1 MKKLFY
7 PLFLITIIT
16 GLISCQESEEN
27 KQPKLQ
33 DIASLSQSSKS
44 NRVVFIDGEK
54 LEQAYANLVAF
65 TVLDTISKNNDEI
78 HEANMQLV
86 LPGWMPVDMGN
97 LQFARPIFHVK
108 ATSSE
113 ANIVFSGDF
122 THKSGQVNYSVEG
135 YFKPETL
142 YTADTL
148 HINTKRT
155 APVAPLAGN
164 TYELTLDENT
174 FNFSDFDTNG
184 SVDNRQIYEYG
195 KEGMPLYIEHLKA
208 MTNEATYRFTFLV
221 DGTLNIQKK
230 DASMTDFES
239 IPGKF
244 NYYLVQ
250 QHSDRGK
257 GIIELPTEIA
267 KEFDTLLKGD
277 VIPGSMS
284 SIYEEVSFPSND
296 RAIIPFEFITQHEGM
311 NGLFMLALGD
321 WGSDNLKL
329 IGLLSEWRAHSTNY
343 NDSLRNEAIDVFIG
357 NWLLNSQTD
366 NLWWNLKKI

>member
-27 KQPKLQ
+27 QQPKLQ
-33 DIASLSQSSKS
+33 DIASLSKSSNS
-44 NRVVFIDGEK
+44 NRVIFIDGK
-54 LEQAYANLVAF
+54 RLEQAYANLVEF
-65 TVLDTISKNNDEI
+65 TVLDTISKNNAEI

-113 ANIVFSGDF
+113 ENIVFSGDF
-122 THKSGQVNYSVEG
+122 THESEQVNYSVEG

-155 APVAPLAGN
+155 ASVASFAGN

-195 KEGMPLYIEHLKA
+195 KEGMLLYIEHLKA
-208 MTNEATYRFTFLV
+208 MTNEATYRFAFLD

-230 DASMTDFES
+230 DASMPHFES

-244 NYYLVQ
+244 NYYILQ
-250 QHSDRGK
+250 QHSNSGK
-257 GIIELPTEIA
+257 GIIELPIEIA

-277 VIPGSMS
+277 VISGSMS

-296 RAIIPFEFITQHEGM
+296 SAVIPFEYITQYEGP
-311 NGLFMLALGD
+311 NNLFMLALGD

-329 IGLLSEWRAHSTNY
+329 IGPLSEWRAHTTNY
-343 NDSLRNEAIDVFIG
+343 DDSLRNEAIDTFIT
-357 NWLLNSQTD
+357 NWLLNKHTD